1 MSKLKI
7 QIEKTVLQ
15 MNTFPGWI
23 EEDKW
28 LKTFSKK
35 VEGISFVYLT
45 FFLKPKSLKKQST
58 GDYVKFI
65 KGGEDSTTI
74 GISKNNLISGEFSS
88 IIDKKALTASLSIEG
103 KFEID
108 VSSLENNE
116 IKDLKES
123 NFLYAQLFTFTDKKE
138 EMTQAQGCFTDSWDS
153 YKEISF
159 SILQ

>member
-7 QIEKTVLQ
+7 QIEKTLLR

-45 FFLKPKSLKKQST
+45 FFYKPKSLKKQSI

-65 KGGEDSTTI
+65 KGGEDSNTI
-74 GISKNNLISGEFSS
+74 AISKNNLISGEFSS
-88 IIDKKALTASLSIEG
+88 SIDKKVLAASLSIEG
-103 KFEID
+103 EFEID
-108 VSSLENNE
+108 LSSLEKNE

-123 NFLYAQLFTFTDKKE
+123 NFLYAQLFTFTDKKN

-159 SILQ
+159 SLAK